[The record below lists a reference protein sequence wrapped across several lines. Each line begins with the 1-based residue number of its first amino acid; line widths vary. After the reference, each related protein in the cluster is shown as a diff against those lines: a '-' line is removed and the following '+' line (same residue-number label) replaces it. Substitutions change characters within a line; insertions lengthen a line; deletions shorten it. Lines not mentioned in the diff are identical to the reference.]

1 MLVQVS
7 FFLGAGASAPYG
19 MPTAG
24 KFIELLQSRGRNR
37 HMWREVVEV
46 LGASSIESLFD
57 GLGDTAGY
65 FSTGAGKSV
74 RSWLLKSAPGS
85 PTQWMRD
92 VPGLEADLRGRIFE
106 AYGWNP
112 EMGAVLGAVLE
123 PLLDLAAGQKEIP
136 VYTTN
141 YDRCVE
147 EYCSDPDRGLLC
159 RDGFQADSFA
169 GRFRWS
175 DTYGPAGEEGGLS
188 APRTLKLHKLHGS
201 LGWKLGPYGPE
212 RLAYESRSD
221 SSHCRDLL
229 AYPSS
234 RTNPLMENALFRTIL
249 SEFKKSLLSS
259 DACIVIGYSFRDS
272 DIADAFEEFVRGDR
286 ILVAVGD
293 GAVPD
298 ICKNVLRVPVPEGAD
313 RRWRRA
319 GPGRAVCIDPS
330 LPNVYGVNELV
341 SPETIP
347 GITRCIAGIL
357 HGDGGA
363 ACAGP
368 WTSAACASA
377 ADGHG
382 GAPPR
387 GGATDAP
394 WQPLV
399 AGPGRP

>member
-1 MLVQVS
+1 MS

-24 KFIELLQSRGRNR
+24 EFIGLLQSRGRNR

-46 LGASSIESLFD
+46 LGASSIEGLFD

-74 RSWLLKSAPGS
+74 RSWLLKSAPGG

-92 VPGLEADLRGRIFE
+92 IPGLEADLRGRIFE
-106 AYGWNP
+106 AYRWNP

-175 DTYGPAGEEGGLS
+175 DTYGPAGEEGGLG

-234 RTNPLMENALFRTIL
+234 RANPLMENALFRTIL
-249 SEFKKSLLSS
+249 SEFRGSLLSS
-259 DACIVIGYSFRDS
+259 DACVVIGYSFRDS

-298 ICKNVLRVPVPEGAD
+298 IYRNVLRVPVPEGAD

-347 GITRCIAGIL
+347 RITRCIAGIL

-363 ACAGP
+363 AAAGP

-387 GGATDAP
+387 GGASDAP